1 MRRNTFFLNFLLD
14 LFRSLFTWNKIF
26 NLNFSGNFH
35 YLHFAFC
42 FSEILREGNRES
54 LGEENSV
61 RGNESAMR
69 LIIFIEFVDLFWW
82 AFGQLPERFSFFCL
96 HINRISEKKLSDVVS
111 IVNVEFANRF
121 CNTVIKAFGKIFDH
135 LSHCL
140 LFLSFQSIKIFRLY
154 YFFQGFRIESKYLA
168 EDISSPLN
176 TMDSLFGEH
185 LQCTVRNLSFFVWII
200 LASVV
205 FGFERHNNLNM
216 AFWS

>member
-1 MRRNTFFLNFLLD
+1 MEQNLQP
-14 LFRSLFTWNKIF
+14 SLFGQLPLSSFCLLFFWNPW
-26 NLNFSGNFH
+26 G
-35 YLHFAFC
+35 
-42 FSEILREGNRES
+42 RES
-54 LGEENSV
+54 RKSLRGEQRTRKWKCDETHHFHRV
-61 RGNESAMR
+61 RW
-69 LIIFIEFVDLFWW
+69 FILNKNRVTWW

-168 EDISSPLN
+168 EDISSPFN